1 MTARPLLSRRRLLGG
16 GVAALALAGL
26 SACGADEGSG
36 PAGSAAA
43 DTPGGPEAPEG
54 PWTWTDD
61 LGQEIKLEQAPV
73 RIAAYGDAA
82 AALMGFGITPVA
94 LFHYIPPSEDA
105 TFESLDLSG
114 VEVVGEAI
122 GEINLE
128 KLAAAAPDLIVTT
141 SYEGEKPEKMYG
153 FKDEAQMEKVRAIAP
168 VVGVMQSGSALDVIR
183 TNERLVAAL
192 GVDVESGEVAAQ
204 RAAFEEASAELTEAA
219 RGGLSVV
226 PLYAEEAA
234 GIYFAKAP
242 DDPALAYYESLG
254 VNFTEVGGDDYY
266 WHQVS
271 WENADTYSS
280 DIVLYSLRGSLTPE
294 QLLDQPTFAALPAAR
309 ADQLHPWKFKSMD
322 YPSQTAYMKELAG
335 WLGSDTKVV

>member
-1 MTARPLLSRRRLLGG
+1 MTDRPPISRRRLLGG

-26 SACGADEGSG
+26 AACGTDESTASSG
-36 PAGSAAA
+36 TATSGA
-43 DTPGGPEAPEG
+43 PEVPEG

-61 LGQEIKLEQAPV
+61 LGQEIELAEAPV

-82 AALMGFGITPVA
+82 AALMSFGITPVA
-94 LFHYIPPSEDA
+94 LFHYIPPTEDA
-105 TFESLDLSG
+105 TFESLDLAG
-114 VEVVGEAI
+114 VEIVGEAI

-128 KLAAAAPDLIVTT
+128 RLAAAAPDLIVTT

-168 VVGVMQSGSALDVIR
+168 VIGVLQSGTALDVIR
-183 TNERLVAAL
+183 TNERLASAL
-192 GVDVESGEVAAQ
+192 GVDVTTGEVADQ
-204 RAAFEEASAELTEAA
+204 RAAFEEASAGLTQAA
-219 RGGLSVV
+219 RKGLSVV

-254 VNFTEVGGDDYY
+254 VSFTEVGGDDYY

-294 QLLDQPTFAALPAAR
+294 QLQDQPTFAALPAAR
-309 ADQLHPWKFKSMD
+309 AGQLHPWKFKSMD
-322 YPSQTAYMKELAG
+322 YPSQTAYMRELAG
-335 WLGSDTKVV
+335 WLAGDADVV